1 MASIHEVKDE
11 NGKTTSYYVS
21 YRFKD
26 HTGKT
31 KQSIKRGFLR
41 KKDADAFKRDAETA
55 FYNNDVKPTYSMT
68 ISELL
73 DEWNK
78 SLDKRLSMGAL
89 VMNTVNGYRVNIRHI
104 KDGLGDIKLA
114 DLTTEAI
121 EDFYLAQYESGNY
134 RTGEA
139 LSATS
144 IKYIHTNLRSALAF
158 GIENHFTKFNPAIG
172 ATKFAKQIKQPRVCS
187 NDEIDQLRLNT
198 IGTELELPVYLA
210 LSLGLRRGEALGL
223 KWEWIDFGAKTIRI
237 EEQWALT
244 ASGYAFAR
252 LKTIHSRR
260 TLPMDD
266 AMLGTLLLAKDAQ
279 EAIKLEWG
287 SHYADYGLV
296 CCQRDGTPLRP
307 EYMSQ
312 AFSRLVD
319 RLNIQPLRFH
329 DLRHTFASRALSKGV
344 PLLTVS
350 RLLGHAS
357 ISITAD
363 IYGHPTDEA
372 FRSGAST
379 SYDAVWGRK

>member
-11 NGKTTSYYVS
+11 NGKTTSYYVA
-21 YRFKD
+21 YRYKD
-26 HTGKT
+26 RSGKT
-31 KQSIKRGFLR
+31 KQSIKRGFSK
-41 KKDADAFKRDAETA
+41 KKDAETFKRDVEND
-55 FYNNDVKPTYSMT
+55 FYNNTVRPTDTMT
-68 ISELL
+68 VAELMN
-73 DEWNK
+73 EWDK
-78 SLDKRLSMGAL
+78 LLAKRL
-89 VMNTVNGYRVNIRHI
+89 VMDYLATNTVNGYRVNIRHI
-104 KDGLGDIKLA
+104 KDGLGDIRLV
-114 DLTTEAI
+114 DLTQEAI
-121 EDFYLAQYESGNY
+121 EDFYLFLYESGNY

-144 IKYIHTNLRSALAF
+144 IQYIHTNLRSALAF
-158 GIENHFTKFNPAIG
+158 GIENHYTKFNPAIG

-244 ASGYAFAR
+244 ASGYAFSR

-279 EAIKLEWG
+279 EAIKLELG

-363 IYGHPTDEA
+363 IYGHPTDDA
-372 FRSGAST
+372 FRNGANIAF
-379 SYDAVWGRK
+379 DAIWDRK

>member
-11 NGKTTSYYVS
+11 NGKTTSYYVA
-21 YRFKD
+21 YRYKD
-26 HTGKT
+26 RSGKT
-31 KQSIKRGFLR
+31 KQSIKRGFSK
-41 KKDADAFKRDAETA
+41 KKDAETFKRDVEND
-55 FYNNDVKPTYSMT
+55 FYNNTVRPTDTMT
-68 ISELL
+68 VAELMN
-73 DEWNK
+73 EWDK
-78 SLDKRLSMGAL
+78 LLAKRL
-89 VMNTVNGYRVNIRHI
+89 VMDYLATNTVNGYRVNIRHI
-104 KDGLGDIKLA
+104 KDGLGDIRLV
-114 DLTTEAI
+114 DLTQEAI
-121 EDFYLAQYESGNY
+121 EDFYLFLYESGNY

-144 IKYIHTNLRSALAF
+144 IQYIHTNLRSALAF
-158 GIENHFTKFNPAIG
+158 GIENHYTKFNPAIG

-237 EEQWALT
+237 EEQWVLT

-260 TLPMDD
+260 TLAMND

-279 EAIKLEWG
+279 EAIKLELG

-363 IYGHPTDEA
+363 IYGHPTDDA
-372 FRSGAST
+372 FRNGANIAF
-379 SYDAVWGRK
+379 DAIWDRK

>member
-11 NGKTTSYYVS
+11 NGKTTSYYVA
-21 YRFKD
+21 YRYKD
-26 HTGKT
+26 RSGKT
-31 KQSIKRGFLR
+31 KQSIKRGFSK
-41 KKDADAFKRDAETA
+41 KKDAETFKRDVEND
-55 FYNNDVKPTYSMT
+55 FYNNTVRPTDTMT
-68 ISELL
+68 VAELMN
-73 DEWNK
+73 EWDK
-78 SLDKRLSMGAL
+78 LLAKRL
-89 VMNTVNGYRVNIRHI
+89 VMDYLATNTVNGYRVNIRHI
-104 KDGLGDIKLA
+104 KDGLGDIRLV
-114 DLTTEAI
+114 DLTQEAI
-121 EDFYLAQYESGNY
+121 EDFYLFLYESGNY

-144 IKYIHTNLRSALAF
+144 IQYIHTNLRSALAF
-158 GIENHFTKFNPAIG
+158 GIENHYTKFNPAIG

-279 EAIKLEWG
+279 EAIKLELG
-287 SHYADYGLV
+287 IHYADYGLV

-312 AFSRLVD
+312 AFFRFVD

-363 IYGHPTDEA
+363 IYGHPTDDA
-372 FRSGAST
+372 FRSGASIAF
-379 SYDAVWGRK
+379 DAIWGRE